1 MSMGAW
7 LRSEPLSA
15 YQAKGAHG
23 DPAFRSAAQLRRAVQ
38 VRLGGDAAD
47 FLAVPKI
54 NEQGDRIDWYAPFP
68 GDVVPPESQTEEER
82 ADAHAQAKAMQ
93 ERLRAAAAEHRAR
106 ATTRDD
112 TLFADLLT
120 AAAEFPD
127 GNHVYLVEGRPV
139 ATFWGFTH
147 IGLDETSWA
156 IRPPVVA
163 PAPEPVPEQVA
174 PPVAPVPP
182 PPVRPSWFP
191 FLAGCLPFLLLPLLL
206 LGLLFG
212 LRGCAPDL
220 VEPYVAR
227 VAPSLPDLFG
237 WTKPAEP
244 ERPAEHPAEP
254 PVVAVER
261 PTIPAVPTPPIAV
274 APDAVPVA
282 PVVPAAPAP
291 EATAPVIPP
300 PPPPLPEH
308 KPAPPAVP
316 PATPPPPEAN
326 PLVIPEEAR
335 RQGRVDFLEGNW
347 RSRTDLYETR
357 SGQPVVVDYS
367 FDRKGGG
374 TLTIRQKNG
383 VVCQGPA
390 QARMQDGRLTID
402 GLNDPKCSDGSA
414 FTRSRIDCTVGEGGR
429 AACQGRH
436 ANGRTFQVDMQ
447 R

>member
-38 VRLGGDAAD
+38 VRLGGDTAD

-68 GDVVPPESQTEEER
+68 GDVVPPASQTEEER
-82 ADAHAQAKAMQ
+82 ADAHAQARAMQ
-93 ERLRAAAAEHRAR
+93 ERIRAAATEHRAR

-127 GNHVYLVEGRPV
+127 GNHVYLVDGRPV

-163 PAPEPVPEQVA
+163 PAPDPVPEQAA
-174 PPVAPVPP
+174 PSVAPVPP
-182 PPVRPSWFP
+182 PPVARSWFP
-191 FLAGCLPFLLLPLLL
+191 FLAGCLPFLLLPLLA

-244 ERPAEHPAEP
+244 ERPAEP
-254 PVVAVER
+254 PTVVVER
-261 PTIPAVPTPPIAV
+261 PMVPTVPPTPDAV
-274 APDAVPVA
+274 TPDAVPAVPVT
-282 PVVPAAPAP
+282 PVVPADPAP
-291 EATAPVIPP
+291 EATAPM

-308 KPAPPAVP
+308 KPTPPAVP
-316 PATPPPPEAN
+316 PATLPPPAPG

-335 RQGRVDFLEGNW
+335 KQGRVDFLEGNW

-402 GLNDPKCSDGSA
+402 GLNDPTCSDGSA

-436 ANGRTFQVDMQ
+436 SNGRTFQVDMQ